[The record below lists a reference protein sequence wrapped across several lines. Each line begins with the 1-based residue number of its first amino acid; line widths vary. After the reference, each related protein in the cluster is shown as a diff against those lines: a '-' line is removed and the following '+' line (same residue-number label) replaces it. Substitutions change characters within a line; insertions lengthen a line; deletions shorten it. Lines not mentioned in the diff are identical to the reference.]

1 MGVGYNLAECEF
13 IVLIHS
19 SKLYQKYEDVGAR
32 CF

>member
-19 SKLYQKYEDVGAR
+19 SKLYQKYEDRGDR
-32 CF
+32 RF

>member
-19 SKLYQKYEDVGAR
+19 SNLYQKYEDVGAR